1 MVSRNFNREGI
12 GEHVFSA
19 MVKGEK
25 PKGEEIGLRES
36 IRRTIGGI
44 EVPDD
49 EVTTVYSCSNVVA
62 VLPWPNSA
70 TLTRRGQHCS

>member
-1 MVSRNFNREGI
+1 MVSRNFNRGGI

-62 VLPWPNSA
+62 VSPWPNSA

>member
-1 MVSRNFNREGI
+1 MVSRNFNRGGI

-36 IRRTIGGI
+36 IRRTIGGNRRYQTMKSRPYTR
-44 EVPDD
+44 VP
-49 EVTTVYSCSNVVA
+49 T
-62 VLPWPNSA
+62 LWPFC
-70 TLTRRGQHCS
+70 RGQIAPL

>member
-1 MVSRNFNREGI
+1 MVSRNFNRGGI

-49 EVTTVYSCSNVVA
+49 EVTTVFQRCGRFAVA
-62 VLPWPNSA
+62 K
-70 TLTRRGQHCS
+70 